1 MVGQGFA
8 EGGEDVAELALAD
21 VAVPFLVKHLEA
33 GDKVVWR
40 GWWVGQSVS
49 FGGCSEGEKGGRGN

>member
-1 MVGQGFA
+1 MVGQGFT

-33 GDKVVWR
+33 GDKVVCSRR
-40 GWWVGQSVS
+40 GG
-49 FGGCSEGEKGGRGN
+49 

>member
-33 GDKVVWR
+33 RDKVVC
-40 GWWVGQSVS
+40 GGCLVS
-49 FGGCSEGEKGGRGN
+49 FVKKDERERERGD